1 MPEVLNIPIVEST
14 ASRYKPSNLTRVA
27 SIVVCFLFAALIST
41 LTGLFTKQRSWV
53 YTDLTFTSQILFFFG
68 TSSRSS

>member
-14 ASRYKPSNLTRVA
+14 TSRYKPSNLTRVA

-41 LTGLFTKQRSWV
+41 LTGLFKRHRNAEWCNN
-53 YTDLTFTSQILFFFG
+53 LTFTSQILF
-68 TSSRSS
+68 